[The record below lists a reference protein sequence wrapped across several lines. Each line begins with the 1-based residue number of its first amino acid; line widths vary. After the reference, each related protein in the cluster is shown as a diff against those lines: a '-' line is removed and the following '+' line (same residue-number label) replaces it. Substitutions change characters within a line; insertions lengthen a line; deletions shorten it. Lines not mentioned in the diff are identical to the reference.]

1 MNIFVTKLNYDS
13 RENSIQELFEAY
25 GEVESVKLITDKDT
39 GRSKGFAFVEMPNDE
54 EGTKAI
60 EGLDGT
66 DLDGRQIVVK
76 KAEPKSD
83 RPARSGGG
91 GFNRGGGGGG
101 FNRGG
106 GGGGG
111 FNRGGSGGGGGY
123 SRGGGDRDRYSR

>member
-91 GFNRGGGGGG
+91 GFSRGGGGGFNRGGGGGG

-106 GGGGG
+106 GGGGY
-111 FNRGGSGGGGGY
+111 N
-123 SRGGGDRDRYSR
+123 RGGGDRYSR